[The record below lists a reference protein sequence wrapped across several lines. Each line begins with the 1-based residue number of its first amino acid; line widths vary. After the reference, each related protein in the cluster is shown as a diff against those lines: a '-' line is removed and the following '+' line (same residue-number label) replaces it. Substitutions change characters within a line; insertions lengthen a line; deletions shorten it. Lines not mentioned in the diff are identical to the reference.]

1 MENSIIYK
9 ISLAIPTSKSIKV
22 FSFLNDIISNSSIN
36 SDQYQFNKYLPLF
49 IRNEKFKIKRISCN
63 FTPSGLIFFSNRQ
76 FYSDNSSILIT
87 S

>member
-9 ISLAIPTSKSIKV
+9 ISLAIPTNKSIKV

-36 SDQYQFNKYLPLF
+36 SDQYQFNKYLPSF
-49 IRNEKFKIKRISCN
+49 IRNDNYKIKRISCDL
-63 FTPSGLIFFSNRQ
+63 TPSGLIFFSNRQ
-76 FYSDNSSILIT
+76 FYNDNSSILII